1 MPTIFTNMKWG
12 EINLRYKI
20 HLILTLRATSLEV
33 ERFSQMK
40 LIKTLI
46 ISRLSIENFENR
58 MTIKMLTASID
69 EFDPIHAIEHC
80 NVAGIR

>member
-1 MPTIFTNMKWG
+1 
-12 EINLRYKI
+12 
-20 HLILTLRATSLEV
+20 
-33 ERFSQMK
+33 MK

>member
-1 MPTIFTNMKWG
+1 
-12 EINLRYKI
+12 
-20 HLILTLRATSLEV
+20 
-33 ERFSQMK
+33 MK

-46 ISRLSIENFENR
+46 ISRLSIEIFKNC

-69 EFDPIHAIEHC
+69 EFDPILAIEYW

>member
-1 MPTIFTNMKWG
+1 
-12 EINLRYKI
+12 
-20 HLILTLRATSLEV
+20 
-33 ERFSQMK
+33 MK

-46 ISRLSIENFENR
+46 ISRLSIEFFLNC

-69 EFDPIHAIEHC
+69 EFDPILAIEHW